1 MSLSFD
7 TACLPLLLGSLP
19 HRNARQAFEVSRRY
33 AGTLLT
39 WPQLPQISFR
49 EQSFVQSAI
58 KFPGLVLDQS
68 TARIYVDR
76 TDVEKEQIRLA
87 LAYLEHNAAYAAW
100 SPHDALGLA
109 ELEYQATALRETRAL
124 KGQIMGPISL
134 ALQLTDEHQRP
145 LIYDE
150 RLLEALG
157 HFIWLRVIWQ
167 ESYLSEFIDTT
178 IICIEEPLLDMVGT
192 PFVPLGWEDI
202 RRRLDE
208 IFSGIAGCRALFA
221 GGAVDWKEVLE
232 TSVDLIIADVYQ
244 HSESLLAAVE
254 SLTEFLDRDGIVGLG
269 IIPADAHTLSH
280 ITSEHL
286 VQRVVDLVQLFE
298 QEGIASERL
307 LRQSVISVSGLLGSL
322 EVAHAEQALELTC
335 EVSNAL
341 RERYQ
346 FG

>member
-19 HRNARQAFEVSRRY
+19 HRSARQAFEVSRRY

-76 TDVEKEQIRLA
+76 KNTETEQARLA
-87 LAYLEHNAAYAAW
+87 LAYLEHNAAYASW

-109 ELEYQATALRETRAL
+109 ELEYHAAALRETRAL

-150 RLLEALG
+150 RLAEALG

-167 ESYLSEFIDTT
+167 EAYLSEFVDTT
-178 IICIEEPLLDMVGT
+178 IMCVEEPLLDMVGT

-202 RRRLDE
+202 RRRLNDT
-208 IFSGIAGCRALFA
+208 FSGIVGCRALFA
-221 GGAVDWKEVLE
+221 GGAVDWKEVLD

-244 HSESLLAAVE
+244 HGESLLAAVE
-254 SLTEFLDRDGIVGLG
+254 ALIEFLDRGGIVGLG
-269 IIPADAHTLSH
+269 IVPADAHALSQV
-280 ITSEHL
+280 TSEFL
-286 VQRVVDLVQLFE
+286 VQCVIDLVQLFE
-298 QEGIASERL
+298 QEGIQSEQL

-322 EVAHAEQALELTC
+322 EVAHAERALELAH
-335 EVSNAL
+335 EVSNVL
-341 RERYQ
+341 RKQYE
-346 FG
+346 FA